1 MTKDEIIEMAKQ
13 AGLIDVNY
21 EVGQWDV
28 HEVTN
33 FAKLVAQHER
43 EALYS
48 IVMEAPFRNME
59 QDEFDSEI
67 GTAMKAMAFDI
78 TAAIRARGQA

>member
-1 MTKDEIIEMAKQ
+1 MTQDEIYEIAEQ
-13 AGLIDVNY
+13 AGIAKAIVDI
-21 EVGQWDV
+21 EIMGR
-28 HEVTN
+28 
-33 FAKLVAQHER
+33 FANLVAQHER

-48 IVMEAPFRNME
+48 IVMDAPFRNME

-78 TAAIRARGQA
+78 TSAIRKRGQA